1 MNTFF
6 KCLAVAAVAALPSVA
21 QAAKTKGPIE
31 MVCKVKGAEAGDW
44 ISPDILVQ
52 WTPGSKNA
60 KVYDLV
66 IEYFYGEPID
76 AKVIRDDKH
85 ILSVDWVLRN
95 IKEPNGFSIDVFT
108 YNMRFN
114 KKTQKATFN
123 ARPNEFLNK
132 FGGRG
137 TCAEVSK

>member
-1 MNTFF
+1 LDF
-6 KCLAVAAVAALPSVA
+6 
-21 QAAKTKGPIE
+21 
-31 MVCKVKGAEAGDW
+31 
-44 ISPDILVQ
+44 PDILVQ

-76 AKVIRDDKH
+76 AKVIRDDKY

-95 IKEPNGFSIDVFT
+95 IREPDGFSIDVFT
-108 YNMRFN
+108 YNLRYN

-123 ARPNEFLNK
+123 ARPNDFLNK